1 MKIFS
6 DISLWWLIPLIL
18 VSVVLSIWYYR
29 KQKQMERAPSW
40 KKGILISLRSSALI
54 LLGILLYGILLET
67 TESKTEKPVFI
78 TLLDNSSSMLNYSD
92 SSSVKS
98 KIDSFQKGLK
108 TKYGK
113 RFDFKTYVVDGDLKD
128 NDQYDF
134 SGSVTNLNLGFNHI
148 YNQFF
153 NRNIG
158 GICFV
163 SDGNYNKGNSPKYV
177 AEKISLTPIF
187 SVGVG
192 DTIQKRDQLIRNV
205 AANDIAFFKNQ
216 FPIEID
222 IEANKMAA
230 SSCELELYQNDKVIA
245 SEKLRYTGKNF
256 DFRHVTFLVEANQ
269 IGFVNYTVKLR
280 HLDDESSYENNEQSV
295 YIEVIDSRSKVLI
308 LSKAPHPDVPVIKSV
323 IETDEN
329 LEVESKLISKWD
341 GSFKDVELL
350 ILHGAGISSDAE
362 LIRQA
367 NAINLPIFYF
377 VTAASSRSNVDK
389 LNIGLSI
396 PNDRRMD
403 QVQGYFS
410 EGFQLFEL
418 SEKAQKLL
426 EKAPPIHVKFGDVK
440 IEGGSVLIAQRLGPV
455 QKKDPILV
463 FGKNTKSKFGVFVGE
478 GLWKWKFSEFRSTKN
493 NNGFNEIIQ
502 KSIQYLVVKKNSDP
516 LRINLPKR
524 FNINNEIFINAEFYN
539 STLEQITT
547 PDINF
552 NLEDDNER
560 NIPYVFAKNAKD
572 YRLPLGKLKAGK
584 YKWSADTK
592 FDGNVHKKEGVFI
605 VEDVSLEALSTSA
618 DHNLLKTIA
627 SNSNGKF
634 YKIGLMDQLLADIGN
649 RKDIVNIS
657 YDETDYSDL
666 IDWKWLCLLVIV
678 FLTTEWFIRRYSG
691 SY

>member
-6 DISLWWLIPLIL
+6 DISLWWFIPLIL

-29 KQKQMERAPSW
+29 KQKQMEGAPSW

-78 TLLDNSSSMLNYSD
+78 TLVDNSSSMLNYSD

-98 KIDSFQKGLK
+98 KIDSFQKELK
-108 TKYGK
+108 SKYGK

-148 YNQFF
+148 YNQYF

-222 IEANKMAA
+222 IEANKMGA

-245 SEKLRYTGKNF
+245 SEKLTYTGKNF

-280 HLDDESSYENNEQSV
+280 HLDDESSYENNERSV

-308 LSKAPHPDVPVIKSV
+308 LSKAPHPDVPAIKSV

-403 QVQGYFS
+403 QVQGYLS

-418 SEKAQKLL
+418 SDKAQKLL
-426 EKAPPIHVKFGDVK
+426 EKAPPIHVKFGGVK

-455 QKKDPILV
+455 QKKDPILF

-478 GLWKWKFSEFRSTKN
+478 GLWKWKFSEFRSAKN

-524 FNINNEIFINAEFYN
+524 FNINDEILINAEFYN

-552 NLEDDNER
+552 NLEDENGR
-560 NIPYVFAKNAKD
+560 KIPYVFAKNAKD
-572 YRLPLGKLKAGK
+572 YRLSPGKLKAGK

-592 FDGNVHKKEGVFI
+592 FDGKVYTKEGVFI

-634 YKIGLMDQLLADIGN
+634 YGIGSMDQLLTDIGN

-678 FLTTEWFIRRYSG
+678 FLAAEWFIRRYSG

>member
-6 DISLWWLIPLIL
+6 DIALWWLIPWVLI
-18 VSVVLSIWYYR
+18 SVLLSIWYYR
-29 KQKQMERAPSW
+29 KQKQIEGAAKW
-40 KKGILISLRSSALI
+40 KKGVLIPLRSSVLI

-67 TESKTEKPVFI
+67 TESKTEKPIFI
-78 TLLDNSSSMLNYSD
+78 TLIDNSSSMLNYSD
-92 SSSVKS
+92 SGTVKS
-98 KIDSFQKGLK
+98 NIDSFQKQLES
-108 TKYGK
+108 KYGK
-113 RFDFKTYVVDGDLKD
+113 RFDFKTYVVDGKLKD
-128 NDQYDF
+128 DDNYDF
-134 SGSVTNLNLGFNHI
+134 KGTVTNLNIGFDHI

-153 NRNIG
+153 NRNVG

-163 SDGNYNKGNSPKYV
+163 SDGNYNKGNSPKYI

-192 DTIQKRDQLIRNV
+192 DTTQKRDQLIRNV
-205 AANDIAFFKNQ
+205 AANDIAFFKNK
-216 FPIEID
+216 FPIEVD
-222 IEANKMAA
+222 IEANKMGA

-245 SEKLRYTGKNF
+245 TEKLTYTNKDF
-256 DFRHVTFLVEANQ
+256 DFRHVTFLVEANE

-280 HLDDESSYENNEQSV
+280 HLDNESSYENNERSV

-308 LSKAPHPDVPVIKSV
+308 LSKAPHPDVPAIKSV

-329 LEVESKLISKWD
+329 LEVESMLISKWN

-350 ILHGAGISSDAE
+350 ILHGAGIGSNAE

-377 VTAASSRSNVDK
+377 VTTTSSKNNVDN

-396 PNDRRMD
+396 PNDRRTD
-403 QVQGYFS
+403 QVQGYLS

-418 SEKAQKLL
+418 SDKAQKLL
-426 EKAPPIHVKFGDVK
+426 EKVPPIHVKFGDVK
-440 IEGGSVLIAQRLGPV
+440 IDGGSTLISQRLGPV
-455 QKKDPILV
+455 KKKDPILF

-478 GLWKWKFSEFRSTKN
+478 GLWKWKLSEYRVAKN
-493 NNGFNEIIQ
+493 NDGFNEIIQ

-524 FNINNEIFINAEFYN
+524 FNINDEILINAEFYN
-539 STLEQITT
+539 STLEQVTG

-552 NLEDDNER
+552 NLVDEDDR
-560 NIPYVFAKNAKD
+560 KIPYVFAKNAKD
-572 YRLPLGKLKAGK
+572 YRLSLGKLKAGK

-592 FDGNVHKKEGVFI
+592 FDGKNYTKEGVFI
-605 VEDVSLEALSTSA
+605 VEDVSLETLSTSA
-618 DHNLLKTIA
+618 NHNLLKTIA
-627 SNSNGKF
+627 ANSNGKF
-634 YKIGLMDQLLADIGN
+634 YEIGSMNQLLIDIGN
-649 RKDIVNIS
+649 RNDIVNIS

-666 IDWKWLCLLVIV
+666 IDWKWICFLVIV
-678 FLTTEWFIRRYSG
+678 LLGTEWFIRRYSG

>member
-177 AEKISLTPIF
+177 SEKISLTPIF

-222 IEANKMAA
+222 IEANKMGT
-230 SSCELELYQNDKVIA
+230 SSCELELYRNDKVIA
-245 SEKLRYTGKNF
+245 TEKLTYTGKDF
-256 DFRHVTFLVEANQ
+256 DFRHVTFLVDANQ

-280 HLDDESSYENNEQSV
+280 HLDDESSYENNERSV

-308 LSKAPHPDVPVIKSV
+308 LSKVPHPDVPAIKSV

-350 ILHGAGISSDAE
+350 ILHGAGVSSNVE

-377 VTAASSRSNVDK
+377 VTAASSKSNIDK

-403 QVQGYFS
+403 QVQGYLS

-440 IEGGSVLIAQRLGPV
+440 IDGGSTLISQRLGPV
-455 QKKDPILV
+455 KKKGPILF
-463 FGKNTKSKFGVFVGE
+463 FGKNTKSKFGVFIGE
-478 GLWKWKFSEFRSTKN
+478 GLWKWKFSEFRSAKN
-493 NNGFNEIIQ
+493 NSGFNEIIQ

-524 FNINNEIFINAEFYN
+524 FNINDEVLINAEFYN
-539 STLEQITT
+539 SVLEQITT

-552 NLEDDNER
+552 NLEDEDER
-560 NIPYVFAKNAKD
+560 NIPYVFAKNAKN
-572 YRLPLGKLKAGK
+572 YRISLGKLKAGK

-592 FDGNVHKKEGVFI
+592 FDGKKYTKEGVFI

-634 YKIGLMDQLLADIGN
+634 YEIGSMDQLLTDIGN

-678 FLTTEWFIRRYSG
+678 FLSTEWFIRRYSG